1 MKLPSWHYDWLKER
15 DEVVKTY
22 DVNKF
27 KAFYVKWKMMG
38 LYSLPLPSD
47 DVIEVSMRKMVYNM
61 LSSTEGEKD
70 EAKKWLIEHG
80 STTEM

>member
-27 KAFYVKWKMMG
+27 KVFYIKWKMMG

-61 LSSTEGEKD
+61 LSSTESEKD

>member
-22 DVNKF
+22 DINKF
-27 KAFYVKWKMMG
+27 KDFYYKWTVMG
-38 LYSLPLPSD
+38 LYDSPLPSD
-47 DVIEVSMRKMVYNM
+47 RVIEISMRKMVYNM
-61 LSSTEGEKD
+61 LSATEDEKA

-80 STTEM
+80 CTTKI

>member
-27 KAFYVKWKMMG
+27 KDFYNKWKSMG
-38 LYSLPLPSD
+38 LYNLPLPTDS
-47 DVIEVSMRKMVYNM
+47 VIEISMRKMVYHM
-61 LSSTEGEKD
+61 TSSTNIEKE

-80 STTEM
+80 SSTDM